1 VTEELTTTA
10 LQNLFSSACTDGDE
24 CSRAA
29 ALSSAVF
36 VSSDL
41 ETPNILMP
49 QEDTES

>member
-1 VTEELTTTA
+1 MAEKLTTTA
-10 LQNLFSSACTDGDE
+10 LQNQFCSSRERDE
-24 CSRAA
+24 SSTAA

-41 ETPNILMP
+41 ETPNILVP